1 MADQIQNYLIKAY
14 TDLVITQ
21 AMLTGSEVLPYCSVK
36 NNVRGE
42 SAAFGYL
49 GNASLMAKPSRHAP
63 TPSQDITH
71 QQRWAT
77 LAAYHG
83 GFGLDETDDE
93 AAFTSPKSDYVAIGR
108 AMFAEKWD
116 NLILLAARSNATYGA
131 SAGSTE
137 TWSSYTDRNAVS
149 RVIAATGGVPNIAD
163 ILKLNRIFADCEI
176 VNDLHAFVSPQFI
189 EKWLNVTEVKSS
201 DYNTIKS
208 LMDPNAQGVNFC
220 GFTWHRTT
228 QLYKTGTTRSCIFM
242 QNRAMGVAFGVEQ
255 KVRIAERAELSFA
268 WWSYFETCLGA
279 VRRDPERVIEYTFT
293 ES

>member
-14 TDLVITQ
+14 TDLVILQ
-21 AMLTGSEVLPYCSVK
+21 AQQIGSKVLPYCSVK

-49 GNASLMAKPSRHAP
+49 GSADMVAKPSRHAP
-63 TPSQDITH
+63 TPNQDVTH

-93 AAFTSPKSDYVAIGR
+93 AAFTSPKSDYVMIGR
-108 AMFAEKWD
+108 QAFARKWD
-116 NLILLAARSNATYGA
+116 NIILSAARSNATFGA

-137 TWSSYTDRNAVS
+137 TWSTYTDRNAES
-149 RVIAATGGVPNIAD
+149 RVVTAAGGVPNLAD
-163 ILKLNRIFADCEI
+163 ILKLKRIFWECDI
-176 VNDLHAFVSPQFI
+176 YDDLHAFVSPQFM
-189 EKWLNVTEVKSS
+189 EKWLNVTEVKSA
-201 DYNTIKS
+201 DYNSIKA
-208 LMDPNAQGVNFC
+208 LVQGELNTFA
-220 GFTWHRTT
+220 GFEWHITN
-228 QLYKTGTTRSCIFM
+228 QLYITGTTRSNIFM
-242 QNRAMGVAFGVEQ
+242 QRNAMGVAFSVDQ
-255 KVRIAERAELSFA
+255 KVRIAERADLSFA

-279 VRRDPERVIEYTFT
+279 VRRDSERVIEYTFT